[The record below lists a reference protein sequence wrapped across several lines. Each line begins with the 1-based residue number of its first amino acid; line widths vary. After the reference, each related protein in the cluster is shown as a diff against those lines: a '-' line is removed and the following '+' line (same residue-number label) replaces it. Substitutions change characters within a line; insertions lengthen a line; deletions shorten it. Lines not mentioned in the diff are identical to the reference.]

1 MAPDAIV
8 IPVTLTT
15 AEGPRETHAR
25 LPEISREY
33 GCRMDW
39 GWIDT
44 NDSG

>member
-15 AEGPRETHAR
+15 ADAPRETHAR
-25 LPEISREY
+25 LPEISREH